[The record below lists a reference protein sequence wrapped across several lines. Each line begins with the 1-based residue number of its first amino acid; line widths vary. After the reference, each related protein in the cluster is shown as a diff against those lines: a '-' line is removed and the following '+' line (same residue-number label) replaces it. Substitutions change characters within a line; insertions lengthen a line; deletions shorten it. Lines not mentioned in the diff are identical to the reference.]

1 MGVRTMAK
9 VLVADDEQS
18 MREFLEYL
26 LDKEGL
32 AVRTVT
38 DGREALDILRDDPD
52 FDLVISDL
60 KMEDVDGLQL
70 LQQVRELDADLPFI
84 FVTAYAS
91 SDTAIEALK
100 LGAYDYVTKPFQV
113 EELRNLIR
121 NALQTSTLKR
131 QIKMLESE
139 RAQNSR
145 LVGVSAPMLEIYKL
159 IGTVATSDSTVLI
172 FGESGTGKELVA
184 NAIHESGRRKKGAFV
199 SINCGAFTETLLESE
214 LFGYMK
220 GSFTGAG
227 ENKKGLFETADGGT
241 LFLDEVGEMSPA
253 MQVKLLRA
261 LQERKIRRVGG
272 TVEIPVD
279 VRLIAATNR
288 DLETE
293 IENGG
298 FREDLYYRLAV
309 IPIQVPSLRQRR
321 ADIVTLVRHFI
332 QLYNKKL
339 GKKISGISEEA
350 LSCLEQ
356 YHWPGNVR
364 ELENVIERALTLENA
379 EFIQKDRLPE
389 KVRNQTAPMPT
400 RPPELDAEAGIEL
413 ENYLDEVERQFLVR
427 ALELGGG
434 NQKKAAEIL
443 KLSYRSY
450 RHRMERL
457 GVPKKLSP

>member
-1 MGVRTMAK
+1 MERI
-9 VLVADDEQS
+9 LIADDEQS

-26 LDKEGL
+26 LEKEGYQVR
-32 AVRTVT
+32 AVE
-38 DGREALDILRDDPD
+38 DGREALQILAEQPG

-60 KMEDVDGLQL
+60 RMEDVDGLEL
-70 LQQVRELDADLPFI
+70 LEEIRRLDADIPFI

-91 SDTAIEALK
+91 SDTAIAALK
-100 LGAYDYVTKPFQV
+100 LGAYDYITKPFQV
-113 EELRNLIR
+113 EELKNLIR

-131 QIKMLESE
+131 QIKMLENE
-139 RAQNSR
+139 RAQASR

-159 IGTVATSDSTVLI
+159 IGTVAPSDSTVLI

-184 NAIHESGRRKKGAFV
+184 NAIHDASRRKNGAFV

-220 GSFTGAG
+220 GSFTGAN
-227 ENKKGLFETADGGT
+227 ENKKGLFETAQAGT

-272 TVEIPVD
+272 TSEIPVD
-279 VRLIAATNR
+279 VRVIAATNR
-288 DLETE
+288 NLEDE
-293 IENGG
+293 IENGS

-309 IPIQVPSLRQRR
+309 IPIKVPPLRERR

-332 QLYNKKL
+332 QLYDHKL
-339 GKKISGISEEA
+339 GKRIAGISEEA

-364 ELENVIERALTLENA
+364 ELENVIERALTLEQGDY
-379 EFIQKDRLPE
+379 IQEERLPE
-389 KVRNQTAPMPT
+389 KILNRGAPNRIASPQIDIET
-400 RPPELDAEAGIEL
+400 GLDLEA
-413 ENYLDEVERQFLVR
+413 YLDDVERRLLAQ
-427 ALELGGG
+427 ALELSGG
-434 NQKKAAEIL
+434 NQKRAAEIL
-443 KLSYRSY
+443 KLSYRSF
-450 RHRMERL
+450 RHRMDRL
-457 GVPKKLSP
+457 EVPKKLSP